1 MAAGTDAY
9 DYVVVGAGAAGS
21 VVAARLAERGAS
33 VAIVEAGGPDRNILF
48 HIPAGFARLIKDKRF
63 NWGDEAGPEPALNGR
78 SITWPRGKVLGGSGS
93 INGLVFLRGWAGDFD
108 HWRDLGAT
116 GWGYEDVL
124 PYFKRFE
131 TLLSNDCDPE
141 FHGYAG
147 PVSVSRIETPSRVAQ
162 AFVAAA
168 IECGYPHN
176 RDFNG
181 RELLGAGLHFLNTRN
196 GLRSTT
202 ARGHL
207 RPALRRHANLN
218 LLLRHHV
225 ERIDFD
231 GNRATGI
238 TIRRDDNTRAKLTA
252 RREVIL
258 CAGAINTP
266 HLLQLS
272 GIGNGETLR
281 VAGIDTRHHLPGVG
295 ENLQDHV
302 LARFSFKSREHGTLN
317 ERIRSPFGLAKI
329 GLDYIF
335 RRQGPLA
342 ISAAEASLFVSV
354 NDADA
359 GPDIQFQVAN
369 FSMDGYGGGL
379 HPFPGFVYSA
389 TICRPA
395 SAGHVF
401 ARTADPRDRP
411 AILANY
417 LSAPKDIETLLAGFR
432 VGRKLAQTK
441 ALSALIESELRPSPL
456 NDDELIAYFRE
467 TATTVFHPCGSCRM
481 GRDDGAV
488 VDPELRAHGLQGLRI
503 ADASVMPSIPSTNI
517 HAASIMIG
525 EKAADLVIRT
535 TVSR

>member
-1 MAAGTDAY
+1 MADGTEAY

-33 VAIVEAGGPDRNILF
+33 VAIVEAGGPDRSILF
-48 HIPAGFARLIKDKRF
+48 HIPAGFARLIKDKRY
-63 NWGDEAGPEPALNGR
+63 NWGDEAGPEPSLNGR
-78 SITWPRGKVLGGSGS
+78 KITWPRGKVLGGSGS

-108 HWRDLGAT
+108 HWHDLGAT
-116 GWGYEDVL
+116 GWGYADVL
-124 PYFKRFE
+124 PYFKRLE
-131 TLLSNDCDPE
+131 TLLAKDYDPE
-141 FHGYAG
+141 LHGYDG
-147 PVSVSRIETPSRVAQ
+147 PVAVSRIETPSRVAQ

-176 RDFNG
+176 PDFNG
-181 RELLGAGLHFLNTRN
+181 RDLLGAGLHFLNTRN

-207 RPALRRHANLN
+207 LPALRRHPNLN

-225 ERIDFD
+225 ERIEFD
-231 GNRATGI
+231 GNRAAGI
-238 TIRRDDNTRAKLTA
+238 VVRRDDGTRAALKA

-281 VAGIDTRHHLPGVG
+281 AAGIETRHHLPGVG

-302 LARFSFKSREHGTLN
+302 LARFAFKSRERGTLN
-317 ERIRSPFGLAKI
+317 DRVRSPFGLAKI

-335 RRQGPLA
+335 KRQGPLA
-342 ISAAEASLFVSV
+342 ISAAEASLFVSTDDV
-354 NDADA
+354 DR

-389 TICRPA
+389 TICRP
-395 SAGHVF
+395 SSSGHVF
-401 ARTADPRDRP
+401 ARTPDPRDRP

-417 LSAPKDIETLLAGFR
+417 LSAPDDIDTLLAGFR
-432 VGRKLAQTK
+432 VGRKLAQ
-441 ALSALIESELRPSPL
+441 ARAMSALIESELRPGRLS
-456 NDDELIAYFRE
+456 DDELVAYFRE

-488 VDPELRAHGLQGLRI
+488 VDPKLHVRGLQGLRI

-517 HAASIMIG
+517 HAASIMIA
-525 EKAADLVIRT
+525 EKAADLVISPT
-535 TVSR
+535 NSR

>member
-9 DYVVVGAGAAGS
+9 DYIVVGAGAAGS

-33 VAIVEAGGPDRNILF
+33 VVVVEAGGPDRNILF

-131 TLLSNDCDPE
+131 TLLAKDCDSA
-141 FHGYAG
+141 FHGYDG
-147 PVSVSRIETPSRVAQ
+147 PVTVSRIEKPSRVAQ

-168 IECGYPHN
+168 LECGHQHN
-176 RDFNG
+176 PDFNG
-181 RELLGAGLHFLNTRN
+181 RELLGAGLHFLNTRS

-207 RPALRRHANLN
+207 LPALRHRNLH

-225 ERIDFD
+225 ERIEFD
-231 GNRATGI
+231 GTRATGI
-238 TIRRDDNTRAKLTA
+238 TIRREDNTRTTLTA

-281 VAGIDTRHHLPGVG
+281 MAGIGTRLHLPGVG

-302 LARFSFKSREHGTLN
+302 LARFAFKSRERGTLN
-317 ERIRSPFGLAKI
+317 DRIRSPFGLAKI

-342 ISAAEASLFVSV
+342 ISAAEASLFVCV
-354 NDADA
+354 NNADA

-401 ARTADPRDRP
+401 ARTPDARDRP

-441 ALSALIESELRPSPL
+441 ALSALIDSELRPGPL
-456 NDDELIAYFRE
+456 DDDELIAYFRE

-481 GRDDGAV
+481 GRDDNAV
-488 VDPELRAHGLQGLRI
+488 VGPDLCVHGIEALRI

-525 EKAADLVIRT
+525 EKAADLIRPF
-535 TVSR
+535 SSP